1 MNLLNLH
8 IDKQFITVFVTG
20 VILMVVLINLLIFRI
35 VLSFKKREFKYKIH
49 NEKLKSH
56 FKIQLMKQKNETR
69 INEMKFFARE
79 LHDNLG
85 QIASQLK
92 MFVDFTVEHKYLNS
106 TNPGIELVDKLK
118 IEIRRLSSRYNHF
131 SFQEFNLIDSI
142 SNDILRIAKFSKM
155 MIDLNLPSEEII
167 LDNHRKAEVF
177 RIYQELI
184 NNTLTH
190 SNAKNIRI
198 SINSNKQYLLELSIE
213 DDGVGFDSSNMKT
226 GSGLNNMKERTKQ
239 MDASLIINSRP
250 GIGTLSTLTLS
261 RSIDEQ

>member
-1 MNLLNLH
+1 MNVYSLN
-8 IDKQFITVFVTG
+8 IDKHFVAIFLIG
-20 VILMVVLINLLIFRI
+20 IIIMVVLVNLI
-35 VLSFKKREFKYKIH
+35 VFWFVFTYMKREYELRI
-49 NEKLKSH
+49 NTERINANYERRMLN
-56 FKIQLMKQKNETR
+56 LKNETR
-69 INEMKFFARE
+69 NTEMKFFARE

-92 MFVDFTVEHKYLNS
+92 MFVDFTIEHKYLNS

-131 SFQEFNLIDSI
+131 SFQEFNLVDSI

-155 MIDLNLPSEEII
+155 MIDLNLPSEEIM
-167 LDNHRKAEVF
+167 LDNQRKAEVF

-198 SINSNKQYLLELSIE
+198 SINSNKQNILEMSVE
-213 DDGVGFDSSNMKT
+213 DDGVGFDSSNMKI

-239 MDASLIINSRP
+239 MNASLIINSRP

-261 RSIDEQ
+261 RLLDEQ

>member
-1 MNLLNLH
+1 MDN
-8 IDKQFITVFVTG
+8 QFIALFVIG
-20 VILMVVLINLLIFRI
+20 IIIMVMLVNIFI
-35 VLSFKKREFKYKIH
+35 FWFVLSLKKREFESKINIEKINAKYEQQML
-49 NEKLKSH
+49 NL
-56 FKIQLMKQKNETR
+56 KNEIRNT
-69 INEMKFFARE
+69 EMRYFARE

-85 QIASQLK
+85 QITSQLK
-92 MFVDFTVEHKYLNS
+92 MFVDFTVEHKYLNN
-106 TNPGIELVDKLK
+106 TNPGIELVNKLK

-167 LDNHRKAEVF
+167 LDNHRKAEIF

-198 SINSNKQYLLELSIE
+198 SIKSNKRYLLEMSIE
-213 DDGVGFDSSNMKT
+213 DDGVGFNSNNMKIS
-226 GSGLNNMKERTKQ
+226 SGLNNIKERTKQ
-239 MDASLIINSRP
+239 MDASLVINSRP

-261 RSIDEQ
+261 RSLDEQ

>member
-1 MNLLNLH
+1 MDN
-8 IDKQFITVFVTG
+8 QFIALFVIG
-20 VILMVVLINLLIFRI
+20 IIIMVMLVNIFI
-35 VLSFKKREFKYKIH
+35 FWFVLSLKKREFESKINIEKINAKYEQQML
-49 NEKLKSH
+49 NL
-56 FKIQLMKQKNETR
+56 KNEIRNT
-69 INEMKFFARE
+69 EMRYFARE

-85 QIASQLK
+85 QITSQLK

-198 SINSNKQYLLELSIE
+198 SINSNKQYLLEMSIE

-250 GIGTLSTLTLS
+250 GIGTLSKLALS
-261 RSIDEQ
+261 RSLDEQ

>member
-8 IDKQFITVFVTG
+8 IDKQLITVFVTG
-20 VILMVVLINLLIFRI
+20 VILMVVMINLLIFRI

-56 FKIQLMKQKNETR
+56 FEIQLMKQKNETR

-131 SFQEFNLIDSI
+131 SYQEFNLIDSI

-155 MIDLNLPSEEII
+155 MIDLNMPPEEIV

-198 SINSNKQYLLELSIE
+198 SINSNKQYLLEMSIE